1 MKGLLYRCEVR
12 WGWLAVFFFL
22 SSLSF
27 FFFGGG
33 GFGVEGVGTELA
45 ADPEKRVK

>member
-22 SSLSF
+22 SSIS
-27 FFFGGG
+27 FFGGFI
-33 GFGVEGVGTELA
+33 FGVEGVGTELA
-45 ADPEKRVK
+45 ADPEKPS